1 MQDFNE
7 TDNKDENPIPE
18 EIQSQQE
25 KFEGLNPIISPILAA
40 FIGLIGGFFLYQFVG
55 GLLTI
60 IIIGFDLEA
69 ASVSSLRLMTMAG
82 QILFILLP
90 ALLFAKWFYNDV
102 GKVIRAN
109 RTSIKEIGL
118 FSIGIIILTPLL
130 QAYLHIQNH
139 FLYMIAENS
148 AFINAIKSFFDM
160 LNEMVEK
167 TYGNLLRADNIFEMA
182 FVFFIIAIIPAV
194 SEEVMFRGY
203 IQKSFELKMKPFTA
217 ALITAIFF
225 GLYHFNPYGIIPL
238 ILLGLFFGYAAYK
251 SNSIIVPMVLH
262 FLNNFIAIALFY
274 VIGDDELIE
283 TKVQPST
290 ELGDYLSLFLGLCVL
305 FSGLIFLINKFYER
319 RKEYAGLS

>member
-1 MQDFNE
+1 
-7 TDNKDENPIPE
+7 
-18 EIQSQQE
+18 
-25 KFEGLNPIISPILAA
+25 
-40 FIGLIGGFFLYQFVG
+40 
-55 GLLTI
+55 
-60 IIIGFDLEA
+60 
-69 ASVSSLRLMTMAG
+69 
-82 QILFILLP
+82 
-90 ALLFAKWFYNDV
+90 
-102 GKVIRAN
+102 
-109 RTSIKEIGL
+109 
-118 FSIGIIILTPLL
+118 
-130 QAYLHIQNH
+130 
-139 FLYMIAENS
+139 
-148 AFINAIKSFFDM
+148 M

>member
-1 MQDFNE
+1 MEDNNGQENSNLDPSSGENDLQQDNY
-7 TDNKDENPIPE
+7 
-18 EIQSQQE
+18 
-25 KFEGLNPIISPILAA
+25 EGLNPIVSPILAG
-40 FIGLIGGFFLYQFVG
+40 FIGLIGGFILYQFVG

-60 IIIGFDLEA
+60 IIIGFDLEG

-90 ALLFAKWFYNDV
+90 ALLFAKWFYNDI

-109 RTSIKEIGL
+109 STSLKEIGL
-118 FSIGIIILTPLL
+118 FSLGIIILTPLM

-139 FLYMIAENS
+139 FIYLLAENS
-148 AFINAIKSFFDM
+148 AFINAIKSFFDT

-167 TYGNLLRADNIFEMA
+167 TYGNLLSADNVFEMV
-182 FVFFIIAIIPAV
+182 FVFFIVAVIPAV

-203 IQKSFELKMKPFTA
+203 VQKSFELKMTPFKA

-238 ILLGLFFGYAAYK
+238 ILLGVFFGYAAYK
-251 SNSIIVPMVLH
+251 TNSIIVPMVLH
-262 FLNNFIAIALFY
+262 FLNNFIAVALFY
-274 VIGDDELIE
+274 IIGNDELIE

-290 ELGDYLSLFLGLCVL
+290 DLGNYLSVFLGLCVL
-305 FSGLIFLINKFYER
+305 FAGLIYLINKFYER
-319 RKEYAGLS
+319 RKSYAGI

>member
-7 TDNKDENPIPE
+7 TDNKGENPITE
-18 EIQSQQE
+18 ENKPGQE

-40 FIGLIGGFFLYQFVG
+40 FIGLIGGFILYQVVG

-60 IIIGFDLEA
+60 IIIGFDLES
-69 ASVSSLRLMTMAG
+69 ASVSALRLMTMAG

-109 RTSIKEIGL
+109 STSLKEIGL

-139 FLYMIAENS
+139 FLYILAENS
-148 AFINAIKSFFDM
+148 SFVNTLKNFFDT

-182 FVFFIIAIIPAV
+182 FVFFIIAVIPAV

>member
-1 MQDFNE
+1 MEDLNGPE
-7 TDNKDENPIPE
+7 NKDEIRINDENQLQPDN
-18 EIQSQQE
+18 
-25 KFEGLNPIISPILAA
+25 FEGLNPIISPILAG
-40 FIGLIGGFFLYQFVG
+40 FIGLIGGFILYQFVG

-60 IIIGFDLEA
+60 ILIGFDLEGA
-69 ASVSSLRLMTMAG
+69 PVSSLRLLTMAG

-109 RTSIKEIGL
+109 RTSFKEIGL
-118 FSIGIIILTPLL
+118 FSIGIIILTPLM

-139 FLYMIAENS
+139 FIYILAENS
-148 AFINAIKSFFDM
+148 AFINAFKSFFDT

-167 TYGNLLRADNIFEMA
+167 TYGNLLRADDVFEMA
-182 FVFFIIAIIPAV
+182 FVFFIVAVIPAV

-203 IQKSFELKMKPFTA
+203 VQKSFELKMTPVKAT
-217 ALITAIFF
+217 LITAVFF

-238 ILLGLFFGYAAYK
+238 ILLGIFFGYATYK
-251 SNSIIVPMVLH
+251 TNSIIVPMVLH

-290 ELGDYLSLFLGLCVL
+290 DLGNYLSVFLGLCVL
-305 FSGLIFLINKFYER
+305 FAGLIYLINKFYER
-319 RKEYAGLS
+319 RNRYAET

>member
-1 MQDFNE
+1 MEDLNGPE
-7 TDNKDENPIPE
+7 NKDEFRLNNENQLQPDN
-18 EIQSQQE
+18 
-25 KFEGLNPIISPILAA
+25 FEGLNPIISPILAG
-40 FIGLIGGFFLYQFVG
+40 FIGLIGGFILYQFVG

-60 IIIGFDLEA
+60 ILIGFDLEGA
-69 ASVSSLRLMTMAG
+69 PVSSLRLLTMAG

-109 RTSIKEIGL
+109 RTTFKEVGL
-118 FSIGIIILTPLL
+118 FSLGIIILTPLM

-139 FLYMIAENS
+139 FIYILAENS
-148 AFINAIKSFFDM
+148 AFVNAFKSFFDT

-167 TYGNLLRADNIFEMA
+167 TYGNLLRADDVFEMA
-182 FVFFIIAIIPAV
+182 FVFFIVAVIPAV

-203 IQKSFELKMKPFTA
+203 VQKSFELKMTPVKAT
-217 ALITAIFF
+217 LITAVFF

-238 ILLGLFFGYAAYK
+238 ILLGIFFGYAAYK
-251 SNSIIVPMVLH
+251 TNSIIVPMVLH

-290 ELGDYLSLFLGLCVL
+290 DLGNYLSVFLGLCVL
-305 FSGLIFLINKFYER
+305 FAGLIYLINKFYER
-319 RKEYAGLS
+319 RNRYAES

>member
-1 MQDFNE
+1 MEDFNE
-7 TDNKDENPIPE
+7 QENKNFNPSDELQ
-18 EIQSQQE
+18 IQSNNYD
-25 KFEGLNPIISPILAA
+25 GLNPIISPILAG
-40 FIGLIGGFFLYQFVG
+40 FIGLIGGFILYQFVG

-69 ASVSSLRLMTMAG
+69 ASVSALRLMTMAG

-102 GKVIRAN
+102 GRVIRAN
-109 RTSIKEIGL
+109 STTIKEIGL
-118 FSIGIIILTPLL
+118 FSIGIIILTPLM

-139 FLYMIAENS
+139 FVYVIAEKS
-148 AFINAIKSFFDM
+148 PFINSFKTFFDM

-167 TYGNLLRADNIFEMA
+167 TYGNLLRADSIFEMA
-182 FVFFIIAIIPAV
+182 FVFFIVAIVPAV

-203 IQKSFELKMKPFTA
+203 VQKSFELKMTPFKA
-217 ALITAIFF
+217 ALITAVFF

-251 SNSIIVPMVLH
+251 SNSIVIPMVLH
-262 FLNNFIAIALFY
+262 FLNNFIAVALFY
-274 VIGDDELIE
+274 IIGDDELIE

-290 ELGDYLSLFLGLCVL
+290 ELGNYLSLFLGLCVL
-305 FSGLIFLINKFYER
+305 FAGLIYLINKFYER
-319 RKEYAGLS
+319 RKAYAGVS

>member
-7 TDNKDENPIPE
+7 PDDSNENPLNE
-18 EIQSQQE
+18 DSQLQQE
-25 KFEGLNPIISPILAA
+25 NNEGLIPIISPILAG
-40 FIGLIGGFFLYQFVG
+40 FIGLIGGFILYQFVG

-60 IIIGFDLEA
+60 ILIGFDLEGA
-69 ASVSSLRLMTMAG
+69 PVSSLRLMTMAG

-109 RTSIKEIGL
+109 STTFKEVGL
-118 FSIGIIILTPLL
+118 FSLGIIILTPLM

-139 FLYMIAENS
+139 FIYILAENS
-148 AFINAIKSFFDM
+148 AFVNALKTFFDTM
-160 LNEMVEK
+160 NEMVEK
-167 TYGNLLRADNIFEMA
+167 TYGNLLRADDVFEMA
-182 FVFFIIAIIPAV
+182 FVFFIVAVVPAV

-203 IQKSFELKMKPFTA
+203 VQKSFELKMTPVKAT
-217 ALITAIFF
+217 LITAVFF

-238 ILLGLFFGYAAYK
+238 ILLGVFFGYAAYK
-251 SNSIIVPMVLH
+251 TNSIIVPMVLH

-274 VIGDDELIE
+274 LIGDDELIE

-290 ELGDYLSLFLGLCVL
+290 DLGNYLSVFLGLCVL
-305 FSGLIFLINKFYER
+305 FAGLIYLINKFYER
-319 RKEYAGLS
+319 EKKYAGI

>member
-1 MQDFNE
+1 MEDNNGQENNNLDPSSEENDLQQDN
-7 TDNKDENPIPE
+7 
-18 EIQSQQE
+18 
-25 KFEGLNPIISPILAA
+25 FEGLNPIVSPILAG
-40 FIGLIGGFFLYQFVG
+40 FIGLIGGFILYQFVG

-60 IIIGFDLEA
+60 IIIGFDLEG

-90 ALLFAKWFYNDV
+90 ALLFAKWFYNDI

-109 RTSIKEIGL
+109 STTIKEIGL
-118 FSIGIIILTPLL
+118 FSLGIIILTPLM

-139 FLYMIAENS
+139 FIYLLAENS
-148 AFINAIKSFFDM
+148 SFINAIKSFFDT

-167 TYGNLLRADNIFEMA
+167 TYGNLLSADNVFEMV
-182 FVFFIIAIIPAV
+182 FVFFIVAVVPAV

-203 IQKSFELKMKPFTA
+203 VQKSFELKMTPFKA

-238 ILLGLFFGYAAYK
+238 ILLGVFFGYAAYK
-251 SNSIIVPMVLH
+251 TNSIIVPMVLH
-262 FLNNFIAIALFY
+262 FLNNFIAVALFY
-274 VIGDDELIE
+274 IIGDDELIE

-290 ELGDYLSLFLGLCVL
+290 DLGNYLSVFLGLCVL
-305 FSGLIFLINKFYER
+305 FAGLIYLINKFYER
-319 RKEYAGLS
+319 RKNYAGI

>member
-1 MQDFNE
+1 MEDYNGQENNNLDPSSEKNE
-7 TDNKDENPIPE
+7 LQRDNY
-18 EIQSQQE
+18 
-25 KFEGLNPIISPILAA
+25 EGLNPIVSPILAG
-40 FIGLIGGFFLYQFVG
+40 FIGLIGGFILYQFVG

-60 IIIGFDLEA
+60 IIIGFDLEG

-109 RTSIKEIGL
+109 STSLKEIGL
-118 FSIGIIILTPLL
+118 FSLGIIILTPLM

-139 FLYMIAENS
+139 FIYLLAENS
-148 AFINAIKSFFDM
+148 AFINAIKSFFDT

-167 TYGNLLRADNIFEMA
+167 TYGNLLSADNMFEMV
-182 FVFFIIAIIPAV
+182 FVFFIVAVIPAV

-203 IQKSFELKMKPFTA
+203 VQKSFELKMTPFKA

-238 ILLGLFFGYAAYK
+238 ILLGVFFGYAAYK
-251 SNSIIVPMVLH
+251 TNSIIVPMVLH
-262 FLNNFIAIALFY
+262 FLNNFIAVALFY
-274 VIGDDELIE
+274 IIGDDELIE

-290 ELGDYLSLFLGLCVL
+290 DLGNYLSVFLGLCLL
-305 FSGLIFLINKFYER
+305 FAGLIYLINKFYER
-319 RKEYAGLS
+319 RKNYAGI